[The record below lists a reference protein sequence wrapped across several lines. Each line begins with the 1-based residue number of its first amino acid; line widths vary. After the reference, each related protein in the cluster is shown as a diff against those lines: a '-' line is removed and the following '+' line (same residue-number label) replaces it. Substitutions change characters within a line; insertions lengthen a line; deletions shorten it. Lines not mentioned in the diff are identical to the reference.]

1 MTRRRVVVT
10 GMSLITP
17 LGLNLE
23 ESWAKLKAGVS
34 GVKQGTRWDISQT
47 PTKIA
52 AELDPEFPKVVRK
65 YTSRRFIRQTS
76 RSGQVAMVL
85 AKQLMADHDPG
96 LDKLDR
102 TRIGCII
109 GTGGSAGYDP
119 EMMRVDDTWAVVRNM
134 PNALAAWVAI
144 EFGLEGSTYTVNS
157 ACASGADALGIAHTL
172 IQSGRLEMAVSGG
185 ADAVVN
191 FGTVHGF
198 NQLLALSERND
209 EPEKASRPFD
219 KNRDG
224 FVLGE
229 GGALVILESEEH
241 AKKRG
246 ATILAE
252 HAGYASTD
260 EATNIMAP
268 KEGGTG
274 MAQTMT
280 FAMKDAGVNPEEV
293 AYISAH
299 GTSTDHN
306 DRCESQGI
314 RLAFGPHADKLAVS
328 SQKSMIGHSLGAAG
342 AIEFVATLL
351 SIRDGYATPTIN
363 YETPDPDCDL
373 DYVPNVGREMAI
385 DVALSNSFGFGGHN
399 VTHVLRRY
407 RG

>member
-1 MTRRRVVVT
+1 MTKRRIVVT

-17 LGLNLE
+17 LGLTLE
-23 ESWAKLKAGVS
+23 ESWEKLKAGVS
-34 GVKQGTRWDISQT
+34 GVKRGTRWDVSKT

-52 AELDPEFPKVVRK
+52 AELDPNWPKFVRK

-85 AKQLMADHDPG
+85 AKQLMQAYDPG

-109 GTGGSAGYDP
+109 GTGGSGGYDP
-119 EMMRVDDTWAVVRNM
+119 DMMRVDDTWAVVRNM
-134 PNALAAWVAI
+134 PNALAAWISI
-144 EFGLEGSTYTVNS
+144 EFGLEGTTYTVNS

-172 IQSGRLEMAVSGG
+172 IQSGRLDMAVVGG

-198 NQLLALSERND
+198 NQVLALSERND

-229 GGALVILESEEH
+229 GGGLVFLEAEEH
-241 AKKRG
+241 ARKRG
-246 ATILAE
+246 AKILVE

-268 KEGGTG
+268 KKGGVG

-280 FAMKDAGVNPEEV
+280 AAMKDAGVRPEEV

-314 RLAFGPHADKLAVS
+314 RRAFGAHADKLAVS
-328 SQKSMIGHSLGAAG
+328 SQKSMSGHSLGAAG
-342 AIEFVATLL
+342 AIEFVVTVL
-351 SIRDGYATPTIN
+351 SMLEGYATPTIN

-373 DYVPNVGREMAI
+373 DYVPNVGRAMEI
-385 DVALSNSFGFGGHN
+385 DVAMSNSFGFGGHN
-399 VTHVLRRY
+399 VVHVLRRY

>member
-1 MTRRRVVVT
+1 MTKRKVVVT
-10 GMSLITP
+10 GMSLITS
-17 LGLNLE
+17 LGLDLE
-23 ESWAKLKAGVS
+23 ANWEKFKAGES
-34 GVKQGTRWDISQT
+34 GVRTGTRWDISQT

-52 AELDPEFPKVVRK
+52 AELDPGFTKFVRK
-65 YTSRRFIRQTS
+65 YASRRFIRQTS
-76 RSGQVAMVL
+76 RSGQLAMVL
-85 AKQLMADHDPG
+85 ARQLVQAYDPG

-109 GTGGSAGYDP
+109 GTGGSGGYDP
-119 EMMRVDDTWAVVRNM
+119 DMMRVDDTWAVVRNM
-134 PNALAAWVAI
+134 PNALAAWISI

-172 IQSGRLEMAVSGG
+172 IQSGRLDMAVVGG

-198 NQLLALSERND
+198 NQVLALSERND
-209 EPEKASRPFD
+209 APERASRPFD

-229 GGALVILESEEH
+229 GGGLVFLESEEH
-241 AKKRG
+241 ARKRG
-246 ATILAE
+246 ATILVE

-268 KEGGTG
+268 KEGGVG

-280 FAMKDAGVNPEEV
+280 AALRDAGIDPDEV
-293 AYISAH
+293 DYISAH

-314 RLAFGPHADKLAVS
+314 RLALGERANKVAVS

-342 AIEFVATLL
+342 AIEFVVTVL
-351 SIRDGYATPTIN
+351 SMLEGFATPTIN
-363 YETPDPDCDL
+363 YEVPDPDCDL
-373 DYVPNVGREMAI
+373 DYVPNVGREMKI
-385 DVALSNSFGFGGHN
+385 DVAMSNSFGFGGHN